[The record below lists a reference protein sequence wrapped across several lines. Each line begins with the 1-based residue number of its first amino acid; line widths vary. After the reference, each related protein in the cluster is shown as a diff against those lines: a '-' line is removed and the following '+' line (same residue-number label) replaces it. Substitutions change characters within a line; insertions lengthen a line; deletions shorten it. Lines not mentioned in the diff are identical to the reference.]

1 MLLEFLL
8 VKRLTYS
15 MITLQ
20 DLGGNTRTILDGQPY
35 IKKTGEEI
43 VKSEVGSREENQV
56 LSTIEQI
63 GQQKGLPLGEMIARL
78 THAFGIAPCSRCEQR
93 RQVLNKISE
102 VGVLKTLQLLKEI
115 R

>member
-1 MLLEFLL
+1 
-8 VKRLTYS
+8 
-15 MITLQ
+15 MITLRDQ
-20 DLGGNTRTILDGQPY
+20 NGTERQVPDGQPY
-35 IKKTGEEI
+35 IKKPTEEVIKGTGGSPEEAQ
-43 VKSEVGSREENQV
+43 VMQTLGRLADSR
-56 LSTIEQI
+56 
-63 GQQKGLPLGEMIARL
+63 GLALGDMVARL

>member
-1 MLLEFLL
+1 
-8 VKRLTYS
+8 
-15 MITLQ
+15 MITLR
-20 DLGGNTRTILDGQPY
+20 DLNGSERTVVDGQPY
-35 IKKTGEEI
+35 IKKPGEVV
-43 VKSEVGSREENQV
+43 VKGDKSSPQETRL
-56 LSTIEQI
+56 LSTLEQVSK
-63 GQQKGLPLGEMIARL
+63 QKGLPLGEMIARL